1 MYYHLNYHQYELF
14 YNLYNFD
21 DILINII
28 SILLHS
34 CSYLLLLYIEVI
46 DCHIYLFNIFDHID
60 RIMLR

>member
-1 MYYHLNYHQYELF
+1 MYHHLNYHQYVLF

-28 SILLHS
+28 FILLQS
-34 CSYLLLLYIEVI
+34 YSYLLLQYIEVI
-46 DCHIYLFNIFDHID
+46 DCCIYLFNIFDHID